1 MQPQQRSPP
10 DPPTR
15 PAAPAGQSGQRRRR
29 FRREDYIRAVLSREV
44 TGVPSLSE
52 ILTPFRE
59 QVEAS
64 GATDEDLARL
74 FSAAREDS
82 YRERNR

>member
-1 MQPQQRSPP
+1 MRTIEVPIP
-10 DPPTR
+10 DNLLHLVEERARKT
-15 PAAPAGQSGQRRRR
+15 GLT
-29 FRREDYIRAVLSREV
+29 REDYIRAVLSREL

-52 ILTPFRE
+52 ILSSFRE

-64 GATDEDLARL
+64 LTTDEDLARL
-74 FSAAREDS
+74 FAAAREES